1 MAAETAQGQ
10 EETAPESP
18 PESHRATPEERVAGA
33 LSGFHVGE
41 ILGGFGEGVSPA
53 GAVVALQEAFP
64 DFSQQT
70 PGTTHLS
77 QLLSGGPCASRAEA
91 PAVSGIPGWV
101 TVAVATGLRHACD
114 PVAQLVTEVEDR
126 LAPTE
131 QSRLQ
136 RAGAAAVATAVS
148 AARTDASWPQCLSL
162 AVSAADAAESGTSV
176 PYGAGPS
183 LASRLT
189 WAHALATRSS
199 GDPGEVIALLVGTSE
214 VPQEAVPAVF
224 AVLGVMVKEA
234 TEAGIDRAGA
244 KPLEAARR
252 AAVLGGRSTII
263 AALAGAITGAFAGV
277 EAVPAHMRMPN
288 PLADTRV
295 GTAPA
300 GSAPGPLLP
309 RQ

>member
-1 MAAETAQGQ
+1 MAAETAQGR

-18 PESHRATPEERVAGA
+18 PESHGATPEERVAGA

-41 ILGGFGEGVSPA
+41 VLGGFGEGVSPA
-53 GAVVALQEAFP
+53 GAVAALQEAFP

-70 PGTTHLS
+70 PGTAYLS
-77 QLLSGGPCASRAEA
+77 RLLSGETSASRAEA

-101 TVAVATGLRHACD
+101 TVAVATGLQHACD
-114 PVAQLVTEVEDR
+114 PVAQLVAEVEGR

-148 AARTDASWPQCLSL
+148 AARTDAPWPQCLSL
-162 AVSAADAAESGTSV
+162 AVSAADAAESDTSM

-183 LASRLT
+183 LAARLT
-189 WAHALATRSS
+189 WAHALATRSND
-199 GDPGEVIALLVGTSE
+199 DPGEVIALLVGTSE

-224 AVLGVMVKEA
+224 AVLGVMVREA

-244 KPLEAARR
+244 KPLDAARR

-277 EAVPAHMRMPN
+277 EAVPAHMRVQYP
-288 PLADTRV
+288 PTEARA
-295 GTAPA
+295 GTV
-300 GSAPGPLLP
+300 PGGPVPDPLLS
-309 RQ
+309 RR